1 MSSIRTRLGHEP
13 ISTSHWSRTA
23 PEAPPC
29 PALEGTI
36 EADCTIIGAGYSG
49 LIMALELAAA
59 GRSVVV
65 LDAEA
70 PGWAASGRNAGH
82 VAPLFWGAKKTP
94 HQMVA
99 AYGSD
104 TGARMNRMIAG
115 SGRWLFDL
123 IDRHGITCDAR
134 KGYLCLARTDASLA
148 KQRGIFAEWSEFGGE
163 FETIDRN
170 GLAHHVNSPNYAGG
184 VWLPNGG
191 LVNPLA
197 LSRGLAAAAVR
208 EGVRLFGNSR
218 ALSAAKDGEAWRIQ
232 TAQGVV
238 RSQTLL
244 VAAGGYADAL
254 FPALRKTAYTVH
266 CGVIA
271 TDPLPDEGTST
282 LPSGTPIADLDDK
295 AVFSPA
301 IDAEGCLVISF
312 LIGPGDLEMRKALKI
327 CAPRI
332 AKAFPQFAPPEFKR
346 IWAGKFT
353 ITPDGAPRLL
363 RLADNAF
370 AATGC
375 NGLGHTLGI
384 SAARELAKL
393 ALGVD
398 EDTMNFRVQDAKP
411 LPASSAANWLL
422 RHVAFP
428 LVNRAG

>member
-1 MSSIRTRLGHEP
+1 MNSIQTPLGHEP

-23 PEAPPC
+23 PAAPPC

-36 EADCTIIGAGYSG
+36 AADCTIIGAGYSG

-94 HQMVA
+94 RQIVA
-99 AYGSD
+99 AYGD
-104 TGARMNRMIAG
+104 DMGARMNRMVAD

-123 IDRHGITCDAR
+123 IDRHGIACDPR
-134 KGYLCLARTDASLA
+134 RGYLYLARTEASLA
-148 KQRGIFAEWSEFGGE
+148 KHRETFEEWSEFGGV
-163 FETIDRN
+163 FEAIDRTE
-170 GLAHHVNSPNYAGG
+170 LARHVTSPNYAGG
-184 VWLPNGG
+184 AWLPNGG

-197 LSRGLAAAAVR
+197 LSRGLAAAALR
-208 EGVRLFGNSR
+208 EGVQVFGNSR
-218 ALSAAKDGEAWRIQ
+218 AVSAVKDGEVWRIQ
-232 TAQGVV
+232 TTQGAV
-238 RSQTLL
+238 RSRTLL

-254 FPALRKTAYTVH
+254 FPVLRKAAYTVH

-271 TDPLPDEGTST
+271 TDPLPDKGTST
-282 LPSGTPIADLDDK
+282 LPGRVPVADLDDK

-301 IDAEGCLVISF
+301 IDAEGCLAISF

-332 AKAFPQFAPPEFKR
+332 AKAFPQLSPPEFKR

-393 ALGVD
+393 ALGVGKD
-398 EDTMNFRVQDAKP
+398 AINFRVEDAKP